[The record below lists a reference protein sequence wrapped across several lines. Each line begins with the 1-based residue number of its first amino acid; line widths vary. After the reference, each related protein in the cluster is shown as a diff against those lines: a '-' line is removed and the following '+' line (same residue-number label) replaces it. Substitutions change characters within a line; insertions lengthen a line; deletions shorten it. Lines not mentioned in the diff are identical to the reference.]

1 MNQERRNEEF
11 SITQSLTPSRC
22 ATKEKVVPAPATST
36 TIPEALLQE
45 CKVLPKLEDGKSIT
59 VVRWSAKVV
68 AQYNDCKFQHSALIK
83 AVADKEIV
91 IKK

>member
-1 MNQERRNEEF
+1 MKNLVLISF
-11 SITQSLTPSRC
+11 LLLVGC
-22 ATKEKVVPAPATST
+22 VTKENVVPAPATSP
-36 TIPEALLQE
+36 TITESLLQE
-45 CKVLPKLEDGKSIT
+45 CKVLPKLEDGKSVT

-91 IKK
+91 SNK